1 MKKILRKD
9 KYIFFLCDAIILS
22 ISVIASFWLRFGE
35 IDNQWFYDCFW
46 MIPTTTFICLI
57 NYSITGQYK
66 GITKYLGSKIFYNI
80 ILRNILSITI
90 IAFTGIIFQLNMPP
104 RGVWFLILIILCSS
118 EPLVRIIV
126 RDLLRY
132 SNTFFNRTPNVLIYG
147 AGSSGAQLESSLRLT
162 GTYKVRL
169 FLDEDPSLWGQTL
182 NGLPI
187 KSPSELKFFIDK
199 IDLALLAN
207 PSENRAQRNKLL
219 EEIQRQG
226 VPALQIPSI
235 KDITSGKAIIS
246 DLKPIFIE
254 DLLGRDRVEPNV
266 NLIQSEIEG
275 SIICVTGAGGSIGS
289 ELSEQILKYKPKKLV
304 LIEWNETNLYTIT
317 EKLNEKNLSCKSV
330 VPVLGNIQDFH
341 FILGL
346 IKKHKIEYIFHTAAY
361 KHVPIIE
368 RNPIQGLLNNVFAT
382 KSLCQASKESNIK
395 KFILISSDK
404 AVRPIN
410 IMGATKRL
418 SEMIVQMYASESSGT
433 CFSMV
438 RFGNVLNSSGSVVPL
453 FKEQIAKGGPITVTH
468 PEMIRYFMT
477 IKEASELVLHSASL
491 SVGGEVFLLDM
502 GEPVKIKD
510 LARQMINLSGL
521 SVKDLSNPNGDIGIE
536 YIGIRPGEKLYE
548 ELLIDSN
555 SEKTAHP
562 LIFKANEKLINP
574 KLLINKLND
583 LEIQIE
589 KLEES
594 ESIKILRFLIPELPK
609 SLQGE

>member
-1 MKKILRKD
+1 
-9 KYIFFLCDAIILS
+9 
-22 ISVIASFWLRFGE
+22 
-35 IDNQWFYDCFW
+35 
-46 MIPTTTFICLI
+46 
-57 NYSITGQYK
+57 
-66 GITKYLGSKIFYNI
+66 
-80 ILRNILSITI
+80 
-90 IAFTGIIFQLNMPP
+90 MPP
-104 RGVWFLILIILCSS
+104 RGVWFLILIILCSLQL
-118 EPLVRIIV
+118 LVRIIA
-126 RDLLRY
+126 RDLLRH
-132 SNTFFNRTPNVLIYG
+132 SNTFFNSSPNVLIYG

-187 KSPSELKFFIDK
+187 KSPKELKFFIDK
-199 IDLALLAN
+199 IDLVLLAN

-266 NLIQSEIEG
+266 NLIKSEIEG

-289 ELSEQILKYKPKKLV
+289 ELSEQILKYKPKKLI

-317 EKLNEKNLSCKSV
+317 EKLHEKNLSYKSV
-330 VPVLGNIQDFH
+330 VPVLGNIQDFK

-368 RNPIQGLLNNVFAT
+368 KNPIQGLLNNVFAT

-410 IMGATKRL
+410 IMGATK
-418 SEMIVQMYASESSGT
+418 EFQ
-433 CFSMV
+433 
-438 RFGNVLNSSGSVVPL
+438 
-453 FKEQIAKGGPITVTH
+453 K
-468 PEMIRYFMT
+468 
-477 IKEASELVLHSASL
+477 
-491 SVGGEVFLLDM
+491 
-502 GEPVKIKD
+502 
-510 LARQMINLSGL
+510 
-521 SVKDLSNPNGDIGIE
+521 
-536 YIGIRPGEKLYE
+536 
-548 ELLIDSN
+548 
-555 SEKTAHP
+555 
-562 LIFKANEKLINP
+562 
-574 KLLINKLND
+574 
-583 LEIQIE
+583 
-589 KLEES
+589 
-594 ESIKILRFLIPELPK
+594 
-609 SLQGE
+609 

>member
-118 EPLVRIIV
+118 EPLVRIIA

-219 EEIQRQG
+219 EEMQRQG